1 MGQIDKRSIT
11 LSPEVAAAIDG
22 AVEAGEYASAAEAI
36 GDALREWKERRDNHG
51 YTIAELRRL
60 IQEGIDSG
68 ISDINGPTFMQQLRE
83 RIDAR
88 VKGGRKAA
96 G

>member
-1 MGQIDKRSIT
+1 MGHLDKRSIT
-11 LSPEVAAAIDG
+11 LSSELAAAIDG
-22 AVEAGEYASAAEAI
+22 AVEAGEYASGAEAI
-36 GDALREWKERRDNHG
+36 DGALREWKERRENHG

-68 ISDINGPTFMQQLRE
+68 PGMDGPTFIAQMRE
-83 RIDAR
+83 RIDAKIR
-88 VKGGRKAA
+88 ERKKAN

>member
-1 MGQIDKRSIT
+1 MGHLDKRSIT
-11 LSPEVAAAIDG
+11 LSSELAAAIDG
-22 AVEAGEYASAAEAI
+22 AVEAGEYASVAEAI
-36 GDALREWKERRDNHG
+36 DDALREWKERRENHG

-68 ISDINGPTFMQQLRE
+68 PGMDGPTFMAQMRE
-83 RIDAR
+83 RIDAKIR
-88 VKGGRKAA
+88 ERKKAN